1 MWGKE
6 ERVSGFI
13 CETVRADTTKG
24 DGGGDPG
31 RKVLVWGGGYALFKK
46 RGLQKKK
53 NLLIRLRFR
62 DKMTL
67 CVGLQEYIIVYSE
80 DFFNS
85 AQ

>member
-24 DGGGDPG
+24 DGGATQAEKSLFGE
-31 RKVLVWGGGYALFKK
+31 GGYALFKN

-53 NLLIRLRFR
+53 I
-62 DKMTL
+62 
-67 CVGLQEYIIVYSE
+67 C
-80 DFFNS
+80 
-85 AQ
+85 